1 MTEKK
6 KKYLIPEMR
15 IVEINAADIICTSLQ
30 PQELDP
36 WHTPEL
42 DPNSDPFDF

>member
-15 IVEINAADIICTSLQ
+15 IVEINAADIICTS
-30 PQELDP
+30 DP

-42 DPNSDPFDF
+42 DPNSDPFNF